1 MRSGLPWEKIPERRP
16 TRFQELFPFARL
28 EVQLSVRLFVGNLPP
43 RLCFPELE
51 DLFTPFGT
59 LLSAELMTD
68 PTTGRSRGFG
78 FVEMESTEA
87 AQASISSLNG
97 SIVDGQALSVKE
109 AKPARDMMQ
118 PRGGGDRLA
127 PMSAGGDRPSSASGK
142 AWGVR
147 LFVGNLPY
155 TARAAELEKLFA
167 EAGKVA
173 SVSLVTDRA
182 TGQSK
187 GFAFIDMGSREEAA
201 AAIKRFDGHEAL
213 GRILKVNEA
222 RPPERHTGGGGGRTF
237 GSGRR

>member
-1 MRSGLPWEKIPERRP
+1 M
-16 TRFQELFPFARL
+16 
-28 EVQLSVRLFVGNLPP
+28 SVRLFVGNLPP

-78 FVEMESTEA
+78 FVEMESAEA
-87 AQASISSLNG
+87 AQAAISSLNG
-97 SIVDGQALSVKE
+97 SAVDGQALSVKE

-118 PRGGGDRLA
+118 PRGGGER
-127 PMSAGGDRPSSASGK
+127 PFTAGAGSDRPSAAK

-167 EAGKVA
+167 EAGKVV

-187 GFAFIDMGSREEAA
+187 GFAFIDMGSKEEAT

-213 GRILKVNEA
+213 GRVLKVNEA
-222 RPPERHTGGGGGRTF
+222 RPPERHGGGGHAF
-237 GSGRR
+237 GGRR

>member
-1 MRSGLPWEKIPERRP
+1 
-16 TRFQELFPFARL
+16 L

-51 DLFTPFGT
+51 DLFTPFGA

-78 FVEMESTEA
+78 FIEMESTEA
-87 AQASISSLNG
+87 AQAAISSLNG
-97 SIVDGQALSVKE
+97 SVVDGQALSVKE

-118 PRGGGDRLA
+118 PRGGVERPA
-127 PMSAGGDRPSSASGK
+127 PMSTGTDRPSSASGK

-173 SVSLVTDRA
+173 SVSLVTDRV

-201 AAIKRFDGHEAL
+201 AAIKRFDGREAL

-222 RPPERHTGGGGGRTF
+222 RPPERHTGGGGHAF

>member
-1 MRSGLPWEKIPERRP
+1 
-16 TRFQELFPFARL
+16 
-28 EVQLSVRLFVGNLPP
+28 
-43 RLCFPELE
+43 
-51 DLFTPFGT
+51 
-59 LLSAELMTD
+59 MTD

-78 FVEMESTEA
+78 FVEMESAEA
-87 AQASISSLNG
+87 AQAAISSLNG
-97 SIVDGQALSVKE
+97 SLVDGQALSVKE

-118 PRGGGDRLA
+118 PRGGGERPL
-127 PMSAGGDRPSSASGK
+127 PVSTNTDRPSSSGK

-167 EAGKVA
+167 EAGKVV

-187 GFAFIDMGSREEAA
+187 GFAFIDMGSKEEAT
-201 AAIKRFDGHEAL
+201 AAISRFDGREAL

-222 RPPERHTGGGGGRTF
+222 RPPERHSGGGGRAF

>member
-1 MRSGLPWEKIPERRP
+1 M
-16 TRFQELFPFARL
+16 
-28 EVQLSVRLFVGNLPP
+28 SVRLFVGNLPP

-51 DLFTPFGT
+51 DLFTPFGA

-78 FVEMESTEA
+78 FIEMESTEA
-87 AQASISSLNG
+87 AQAAISSLNG
-97 SIVDGQALSVKE
+97 SVVDGQALSVKE

-118 PRGGGDRLA
+118 PRGGVERPA
-127 PMSAGGDRPSSASGK
+127 PMSTGTDRPSSASGK

-173 SVSLVTDRA
+173 SVSLVTDRV

-201 AAIKRFDGHEAL
+201 AAIKRFDGREAL

-222 RPPERHTGGGGGRTF
+222 RPPERHTGGGGHAF

>member
-1 MRSGLPWEKIPERRP
+1 LP
-16 TRFQELFPFARL
+16 RL

-51 DLFTPFGT
+51 DLFTPFGA

-78 FVEMESTEA
+78 FIEMESTEA
-87 AQASISSLNG
+87 AQAAISSLNG
-97 SIVDGQALSVKE
+97 SVVDGQALSVKE

-118 PRGGGDRLA
+118 PRGGVERPA
-127 PMSAGGDRPSSASGK
+127 PMSTGTDRPSSASGK

-173 SVSLVTDRA
+173 SVSLVTDRV

-201 AAIKRFDGHEAL
+201 AAIKRFDGREAL

-222 RPPERHTGGGGGRTF
+222 RPPERHTGGGGHAF
-237 GSGRR
+237 GSGRH

>member
-1 MRSGLPWEKIPERRP
+1 LP
-16 TRFQELFPFARL
+16 RL

-51 DLFTPFGT
+51 DLFTPFGA

-78 FVEMESTEA
+78 FIEMESTEA
-87 AQASISSLNG
+87 AQAAISSLNG
-97 SIVDGQALSVKE
+97 SVVDGQALSVKE

-118 PRGGGDRLA
+118 PRGGVERPA
-127 PMSAGGDRPSSASGK
+127 PMSTGTDRPSSASGK

-173 SVSLVTDRA
+173 SVSLVTDRV

-201 AAIKRFDGHEAL
+201 AAIKRFDGREAL

-222 RPPERHTGGGGGRTF
+222 RPPERHTGGGGHAF

>member
-1 MRSGLPWEKIPERRP
+1 
-16 TRFQELFPFARL
+16 L

-59 LLSAELMTD
+59 LVSAELMTD

-78 FVEMESTEA
+78 FVELESAEA
-87 AQASISSLNG
+87 AQAAISSLNG
-97 SIVDGQALSVKE
+97 SLVDGQTLSVKE

-118 PRGGGDRLA
+118 PRSGGERPLSMGT
-127 PMSAGGDRPSSASGK
+127 SAGMERPPSASGR
-142 AWGVR
+142 ALGVR

-167 EAGKVA
+167 EAGKVV
-173 SVSLVTDRA
+173 SVSLVTDRV

-201 AAIKRFDGHEAL
+201 AAIKRFDGREAL
-213 GRILKVNEA
+213 GRMLKVNEA
-222 RPPERHTGGGGGRTF
+222 RPPERHGGGGHHAF
-237 GSGRR
+237 GGGRR

>member
-1 MRSGLPWEKIPERRP
+1 MP
-16 TRFQELFPFARL
+16 RL

-51 DLFTPFGT
+51 DLFTPFGA

-78 FVEMESTEA
+78 FIEMESTEA
-87 AQASISSLNG
+87 AQAAISSLNG
-97 SIVDGQALSVKE
+97 SVVDGQALSVKE

-118 PRGGGDRLA
+118 PRGGVERPA
-127 PMSAGGDRPSSASGK
+127 PMSTSTDRPSSASGK

-167 EAGKVA
+167 EAGKVV
-173 SVSLVTDRA
+173 SVSLVTDRV

-201 AAIKRFDGHEAL
+201 AAIKRFDGREAL

-222 RPPERHTGGGGGRTF
+222 RPPERHTGGGGHAF

>member
-1 MRSGLPWEKIPERRP
+1 ML
-16 TRFQELFPFARL
+16 RL
-28 EVQLSVRLFVGNLPP
+28 EVELSVRLFVGNLPQ

-78 FVEMESTEA
+78 FVEMESAEA
-87 AQASISSLNG
+87 AQAAMSSLNG
-97 SIVDGQALSVKE
+97 SVVDGQAVSVKE
-109 AKPARDMMQ
+109 AKPGRDMGQ
-118 PRGGGDRLA
+118 PRSGGERPAHVSTGSDRA
-127 PMSAGGDRPSSASGK
+127 SSAPVK
-142 AWGVR
+142 AWGAR

-155 TARAAELEKLFA
+155 NAGAAELEKLFA

-173 SVSLVTDRA
+173 SVSLVTDRT

-201 AAIKRFDGHEAL
+201 AAIKRFDGREAL

-222 RPPERHTGGGGGRTF
+222 RPPERHSGGGHSFGGR
-237 GSGRR
+237 R